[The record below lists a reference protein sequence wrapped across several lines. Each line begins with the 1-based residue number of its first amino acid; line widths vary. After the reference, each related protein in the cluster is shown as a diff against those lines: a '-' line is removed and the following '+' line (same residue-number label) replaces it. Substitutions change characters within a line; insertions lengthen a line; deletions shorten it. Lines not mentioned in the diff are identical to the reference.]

1 MSDHPKLGLQ
11 HLQSAHCKCRKFADL
26 NVKPPCSTAILL
38 CRPGGSLLCVSAGEQ
53 VGSLHGWNQIELLCI
68 GERVRIV
75 SNGVLVT
82 DWTDPDPSLVAA
94 GPIALQLHKM
104 DPGMVRRPPRL
115 ALGFFGLLRWVFND

>member
-1 MSDHPKLGLQ
+1 MTRRCRDHPK
-11 HLQSAHCKCRKFADL
+11 
-26 NVKPPCSTAILL
+26 P
-38 CRPGGSLLCVSAGEQ
+38 RPTRRLVVVCAGEQ

-115 ALGFFGLLRWVFND
+115 ALGFFGHLWASLGFFGLHC

>member
-1 MSDHPKLGLQ
+1 VPTLWLVV
-11 HLQSAHCKCRKFADL
+11 C
-26 NVKPPCSTAILL
+26 T
-38 CRPGGSLLCVSAGEQ
+38 GEQ

-104 DPGMVRRPPRL
+104 DPGMVRRPHR
-115 ALGFFGLLRWVFND
+115 LGFFGLLCWVLDD

>member
-1 MSDHPKLGLQ
+1 MTSPSRVCSSSTTKIDAVLQ
-11 HLQSAHCKCRKFADL
+11 VCWHCTPCPTTFADTVAHL
-26 NVKPPCSTAILL
+26 P
-38 CRPGGSLLCVSAGEQ
+38 AGEQ

-104 DPGMVRRPPRL
+104 DPGMVRRAPRL
-115 ALGFFGLLRWVFND
+115 ALGLLGFRPLS

>member
-1 MSDHPKLGLQ
+1 MTIPSRVCSSFHHKDAVLQ
-11 HLQSAHCKCRKFADL
+11 VCWHCGT
-26 NVKPPCSTAILL
+26 PCSTTFADTVAHL
-38 CRPGGSLLCVSAGEQ
+38 SAGEQ

-115 ALGFFGLLRWVFND
+115 ALGFFGLLCWVFED

>member
-1 MSDHPKLGLQ
+1 MSDHSKPGLQ
-11 HLQSAHCKCRKFADL
+11 HLQSAHCKCRKFADT
-26 NVKPPCSTAILL
+26 STAILP
-38 CRPGGSLLCVSAGEQ
+38 CRPGGSLLCLSAGEQ

-115 ALGFFGLLRWVFND
+115 ALGFFGLLRWGFDD